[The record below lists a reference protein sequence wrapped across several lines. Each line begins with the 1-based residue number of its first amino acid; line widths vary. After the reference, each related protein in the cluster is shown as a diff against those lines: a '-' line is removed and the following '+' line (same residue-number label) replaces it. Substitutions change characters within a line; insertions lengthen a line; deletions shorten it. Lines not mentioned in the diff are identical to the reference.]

1 MENFNPNDINSILTA
16 MVLCKLT
23 PNPGRWEPLYN
34 TLQKLLNDRLGE
46 NNG

>member
-1 MENFNPNDINSILTA
+1 MEKFNPNDINSIIAT
-16 MVLCKLT
+16 MTLCKIA
-23 PNPGRWEPLYN
+23 PNPKKWESLFN